1 MGCQGDF
8 GAFSKVSARTPA
20 GRARYFLTP
29 EFGKEGAMKRGG
41 NRGLRGFG
49 RTCVIAA
56 AVVTAGA
63 ANMAADDL
71 CGATITTDL
80 KLEQDLSCAGNG
92 LTVGADGIKL
102 HLNGY
107 TISGSGSGVGIT
119 VIGRTGVS
127 ISGGTVRNFTTGVLV
142 MNSTTVVIKDNRIVD
157 NGGDGV
163 DLQAGSVGN
172 TVKENYFEGNLAR
185 GIMLRG
191 NTSANQIKENTFT
204 GNRVGI
210 LVFGTSGATVKENT
224 LSSNLLAAIRVNV
237 IATGNL
243 LAENIAISNP
253 AGIEF
258 LITPTGSST
267 GNTLRENT
275 LALNTCGLKGPL
287 AGNTLTENVFQGN
300 TADTCP

>member
-1 MGCQGDF
+1 
-8 GAFSKVSARTPA
+8 
-20 GRARYFLTP
+20 
-29 EFGKEGAMKRGG
+29 
-41 NRGLRGFG
+41 
-49 RTCVIAA
+49 
-56 AVVTAGA
+56 
-63 ANMAADDL
+63 
-71 CGATITTDL
+71 
-80 KLEQDLSCAGNG
+80 
-92 LTVGADGIKL
+92 
-102 HLNGY
+102 
-107 TISGSGSGVGIT
+107 
-119 VIGRTGVS
+119 
-127 ISGGTVRNFTTGVLV
+127 
-142 MNSTTVVIKDNRIVD
+142 
-157 NGGDGV
+157 
-163 DLQAGSVGN
+163 
-172 TVKENYFEGNLAR
+172 
-185 GIMLRG
+185 MLRS

-210 LVFGTSGATVKENT
+210 LLFGTSGATVKENT